1 MNQTMRM
8 SRDDNRQIVGRSS
21 SVNSIHVKFCKK
33 KKKTLLDY
41 YYVDYKV
48 PSFVSV
54 MWFNM

>member
-1 MNQTMRM
+1 M

-48 PSFVSV
+48 PTFVSV